1 MLRRLFA
8 KAAAAASLCLVLL
21 PGAVSAQSSI
31 TGLVKDTTGAVLP
44 GVTIETTSPALIE
57 KVRTAVSDGQ
67 GRYTI
72 IDLRPG
78 LYKVTFTVPGF
89 TTFVQDRIDLPSNFT
104 ATVNAEMKLGAVE
117 ESVTVS
123 GQSPVVD
130 VQNAQRTTVLSRDL
144 LDAIPV
150 ARMYQAEG
158 ALAVGTRV
166 SDQNVGGSRS
176 AVNPRLTAHMSV
188 TKDTTIDVDGM
199 KMNTLVGGGD
209 SHTNHNDAMS
219 QEITVQVAALG
230 ADVSAGGP
238 HLNLIPREGGNTVSG
253 ATYVGFTGHSFQSD
267 NLSQDLIDRGLKTPD
282 SVSKIFDVN
291 ASLGGPIT
299 PSKLWFF
306 GSYRNVGNNN
316 IVANSF
322 YPDGSPG
329 IYDQR

>member
-8 KAAAAASLCLVLL
+8 KAAVAASLGLLLL

-31 TGLVKDTTGAVLP
+31 TGLVKDTSGAVIP

-67 GRYTI
+67 GRYAI

-78 LYKVTFTVPGF
+78 IYKVTFTVQGF
-89 TTFVQDRIDLPSNFT
+89 TTFVQDGIDLPSNFT

-166 SDQNVGGSRS
+166 SDQNVGGARA
-176 AVNPRLTAHMSV
+176 AVNPRLTAHLSV

-199 KMNTLVGGGD
+199 KMNTLVAVGD
-209 SHTNHNDAMS
+209 SHPSHNHVMS
-219 QEITVQVAALG
+219 QEITVQTAALG

-238 HLNLIPREGGNTVSG
+238 HLNLIPREGGNKVSG
-253 ATYVGFTGHSFQSD
+253 ATYVGFTGPSFQSD
-267 NLSQDLIDRGLKTPD
+267 NLPQDQIARGLRTPD
-282 SVSKIFDVN
+282 SVDKI
-291 ASLGGPIT
+291 
-299 PSKLWFF
+299 
-306 GSYRNVGNNN
+306 
-316 IVANSF
+316 
-322 YPDGSPG
+322 
-329 IYDQR
+329 